1 MDEKDSGLKNY
12 SVQELQA
19 EVERL
24 RAEKAVLQAD
34 LDEQKQRLGRRPIV
48 GRGTLTWLL
57 VLLTFSAAI
66 LAPMAVWARRSI
78 LDTETFATKVG
89 PLVAD
94 ETVARSLSAEVASRL
109 FVRLDMQKRVRE
121 ALQEALPDRLNF
133 MAGPIAHSLQTLTQT
148 ITYEVI
154 TSPQFQ
160 AAWDKVLRL
169 AHSTAVGLIRGDR
182 ALMITR
188 NGEVVFDAGELMENV
203 RGRLVGAGLG
213 FLEKVPIPPD
223 AGEVVLFT
231 SAQLGNVK
239 ARLETLDSLSWL
251 LPLLFLLLFVASVFV
266 SVDRRRTLMWL
277 CIVLAAAMVFSLMLL
292 SQARGELL
300 GQVRNPDNLGAVRV
314 IWDRVTADLVRVN
327 VAVLIL
333 GILGAFGF
341 ALAGP
346 YAWASRARDMA
357 GQFLV
362 PKLKRRLAE

>member
-1 MDEKDSGLKNY
+1 MADSDSGFKNY
-12 SVQELQA
+12 STEELQA

-24 RAEKAVLQAD
+24 RAEKASLQAE
-34 LDEQKQRLGRRPIV
+34 LDKQKQTLSRGRLATRR
-48 GRGTLTWLL
+48 TLTWLL

-78 LDTETFATKVG
+78 LDTDTFASKVA

-94 ETVARSLSAEVASRL
+94 ETVARSLSAEVANRL

-121 ALQEALPDRLNF
+121 ALQEAFPDRLDF
-133 MAGPIAHSLQTLTQT
+133 LAGPVANSLQALTQR

-160 AAWDKVLRL
+160 AVWEKVLRL
-169 AHSTAVGLIRGDR
+169 AHSTAVGIIRGDR
-182 ALMITR
+182 ALTIRTG
-188 NGEVVFDAGELMENV
+188 GEVVFDGGELMENV

-231 SAQLGNVK
+231 SGQLGDVK
-239 ARLETLDSLSWL
+239 ARLEMLDSLGRL
-251 LPLLFLLLFVASVFV
+251 LPFLFFVLFVAAVFV
-266 SVDRRRTLMWL
+266 AEDRRRTLMWL
-277 CIVLAAAMVFSLMLL
+277 SVALAAAMLL
-292 SQARGELL
+292 SLVLLTLAQGELL
-300 GQVRNPDNLGAVRV
+300 GVVRNPDNLGAVRV

-327 VAVLIL
+327 LAVLIL
-333 GILGAFGF
+333 GIVGAFGF

-346 YAWASRARDMA
+346 YAWAGRAREKA
-357 GQFLV
+357 GQFLA